1 MVSGSLL
8 IEQFLNGV
16 TIGIVY
22 VLIAAGLSI
31 IFGVMDVVNF
41 AHGELFALGAYFS
54 LSIAMPFGGSGFWV
68 GLVVAPVLIGVLG
81 MTIERYTL
89 RPLYNRNP
97 LYQILLTFGLVLIL
111 ADLLVLVWGS
121 APRSFSTPAVLNQ
134 PIALGP
140 IEYSRYSFFIIGLG
154 SALAISVWWAL
165 NNTRA
170 GLIIRAGAQDR
181 TMIRNLGIDIDRY
194 YTLVFGAGAALAG
207 IAGVVLGGYQSVSPT
222 MGQSVI
228 IPAFVIVVLG
238 GLGSFRGAV
247 LGGLFVGIV
256 QTFTRTFVP
265 SLEGI
270 IVYTL
275 MIAVLLVR
283 PSGLFGD
290 PMWQSHDEDDSGL
303 STTRQGAGLTDTQRL
318 WIGLAVVIFLAVLP
332 LGVGVLYSQFAVS
345 LATDILIWALFA
357 LSLDFILGYTGLVS
371 LGHAMFYGIGAYA
384 SMLVM
389 LHLSTSVFVAL
400 VVGVILSAALALFVG
415 YLSIRVS
422 GIYFAMITLGFAQ
435 LLYNLIF
442 KFGWTGGSQGLFGV
456 TPLLGIAGV
465 GIDFG
470 SVDFGPLTGEILLY
484 YFLLVT
490 VLLSYLFLRRVMQSP
505 FGSVMVSIRE
515 SETRSRFVG
524 YDVTTHKQHAFAIS
538 GALAGLAGGLATV
551 SQGFVS
557 PDVMYWL
564 RSGEVVVMV
573 VLGGLGTLY
582 GPMIGAGVFV
592 TFQDIL
598 SSYIQQWR
606 LVLGII
612 FVVFVIYVPH
622 GLTSM
627 VSRLGLHI
635 SSIEEEPTNSSQSGG
650 D

>member
-8 IEQFLNGV
+8 VEQLLNGV

-41 AHGELFALGAYFS
+41 AHGELFALGAYFGLSAAMS
-54 LSIAMPFGGSGFWV
+54 LGGEGFWLA
-68 GLVVAPVLIGVLG
+68 LVVAPLVVGVLG
-81 MTIERYTL
+81 MVIERYTI
-89 RPLYNRNP
+89 RPLYERNP

-111 ADLLVLVWGS
+111 ADLIVLVWGS
-121 APRSFSTPAVLNQ
+121 APRSFETPAMLNQ
-134 PIALGP
+134 SVALGP
-140 IEYSRYSFFIIGLG
+140 IDYSLYSLFIIGLG
-154 SALAISVWWAL
+154 TALAVGVWWAL
-165 NNTRA
+165 NNTRF

-181 TMIRNLGIDIDRY
+181 TMVRNLGIDIDRY
-194 YTLVFGAGAALAG
+194 YTLVFGVGAALAG
-207 IAGVVLGGYQSVSPT
+207 IAGVILGGYQSVSPS

-247 LGGLFVGIV
+247 VGGLFVGIV
-256 QTFTRTFVP
+256 QTFARTFVP
-265 SLEGI
+265 PLEGVI
-270 IVYTL
+270 IYTL

-283 PSGLFGD
+283 PSGLFGG
-290 PMWQSHDEDDSGL
+290 PQWQSHEADETGL
-303 STTRQGAGLTDTQRL
+303 STTARGPTFTVEQRL
-318 WIGLAVVIFLAVLP
+318 AIAGGIVGLLAVLP
-332 LGVGVLYSQFAVS
+332 LGVGTLYSQFVVS

-357 LSLDFILGYTGLVS
+357 LSLDFVLGYTGLVS
-371 LGHAMFYGIGAYA
+371 LGHAMFYGLGAYA
-384 SMLVM
+384 SILVM
-389 LHLSTSVFVAL
+389 LHLTPSVFVAL
-400 VVGVILSAALALFVG
+400 AVGVALSAVLALFVG

-465 GIDFG
+465 GIRFDEFTL
-470 SVDFGPLTGEILLY
+470 GPITGEAVLY

-490 VLLSYLFLRRVMQSP
+490 VLLSYLLLRRVMQSP
-505 FGSVMVSIRE
+505 FGSVMISIRE

-524 YDVTTHKQHAFAIS
+524 YNVTAHKRRAFAIS
-538 GALAGLAGGLATV
+538 GALAGLAGGLVTV

-564 RSGEVVVMV
+564 RSGEVIVMA

-582 GPMIGAGVFV
+582 GPMIGAGLFIG
-592 TFQDIL
+592 FQDLL

-606 LVLGII
+606 LVLGVV

-622 GLTSM
+622 GLTSLF
-627 VSRLGLHI
+627 SRVGVRVLF
-635 SSIEEEPTNSSQSGG
+635 SGDSHTERNRSRG